1 MNDLFNVSLTEIF
14 SLIIMTTSIIGVAS
28 IFGYLLST
36 YFLLLDIKHER
47 TTRLSLIPAWLAVLL
62 HLLTILLLSWQ
73 LQGISFHFFNIAST
87 LAAIITS
94 LFLLASLS
102 KPIGKLGIG
111 FFPLAAILLG
121 VNLAFFDPQQAV
133 THYSWPMN
141 IHIFSSLIAF
151 SLLNIAALQAIFL
164 AIQDQQLRKHPPSK
178 IILTLPP
185 LQTMESLLFQ
195 MISAGVIF
203 LTISLISGFL
213 FIDDLFA
220 QHLAHKTVLSMLA
233 WLIFSFLLLGRIRY
247 GWRGQT
253 AIQWTLIGFTTLLLA
268 YFGSK
273 MVLELILHKS

>member
-1 MNDLFNVSLTEIF
+1 MTN
-14 SLIIMTTSIIGVAS
+14 LIIGAAS

-47 TTRLSLIPAWLAVLL
+47 TARFSLIPAWLAVFL
-62 HLLTILLLSWQ
+62 HFLTILLLSWQ
-73 LQGISFHFFNIAST
+73 LRGISFNYFNIASI
-87 LAAIITS
+87 LAAIIAG
-94 LFLLASLS
+94 LFLLASLT
-102 KPIGKLGIG
+102 KPISKLGIG
-111 FFPLAAILLG
+111 FFPLAAVLLSL
-121 VNLAFFDPQQAV
+121 NLAFFDPLQKAA
-133 THYSWPMN
+133 HYSWPMN

-195 MISAGVIF
+195 MIAAGVIF
-203 LTISLISGFL
+203 LTISLFSGFL

-220 QHLAHKTVLSMLA
+220 QHLAHKTVLSILA
-233 WLIFSFLLLGRIRY
+233 WLIFSLLLFGRIRY

-253 AIQWTLIGFTTLLLA
+253 AIQWTLIGFTALLLA

-273 MVLELILHKS
+273 MVLELILHKN